1 MSPLNTVI
9 LLLIFALFLLLTTT
23 PNESRFG
30 RLMRNVGFLFIVLA
44 ATTIGTFVSL
54 DKENR
59 NSATVPQLNH
69 VTNGLY
75 EVLGTYKNVNGTTL
89 AILHP
94 ARITHIDVTE
104 RGVASVRF
112 GSPQLLAIDYP
123 IASPQ
128 PTNSVFVEIIGEG
141 KSRLIQTFRPF
152 PSVQ

>member
-1 MSPLNTVI
+1 MDPLTAAII
-9 LLLIFALFLLLTTT
+9 LLFFALTFLLTTT
-23 PNESRFG
+23 PNTTRFG
-30 RLMRNVGFLFIVLA
+30 RLIRNVGFLFIVLA
-44 ATTIGTFVSL
+44 AAIIAAFASF

-112 GSPQLLAIDYP
+112 GSPQLLAIDHP

-128 PTNSVFVEIIGEG
+128 STNSVFVEIIGEG
-141 KSRLIQTFRPF
+141 KSRVIQTFRPF